1 MSRWIE
7 PARGALP
14 LLNAITTDR
23 HLVHSLRAGDW
34 VMGGFDL
41 SALALG
47 LAFALWAWRARMDF
61 APALAT

>member
-1 MSRWIE
+1 MSRLG
-7 PARGALP
+7 GALP

-47 LAFALWAWRARMDF
+47 LAFALWAWRLQRRT
-61 APALAT
+61 P